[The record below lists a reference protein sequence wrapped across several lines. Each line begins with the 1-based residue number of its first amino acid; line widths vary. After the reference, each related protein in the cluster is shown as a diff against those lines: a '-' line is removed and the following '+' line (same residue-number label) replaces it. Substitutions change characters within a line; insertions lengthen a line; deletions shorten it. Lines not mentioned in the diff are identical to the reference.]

1 MRLIKNF
8 ICFDLEGPLSPQ
20 DNAYELMKLF
30 PQGDHIFRV
39 LSRYDDLL
47 TLAGRA
53 GYEPGD
59 TLALIAPFLAYHG
72 ISEEH
77 MMALAEQA
85 SLTPG
90 SSRLIK
96 ELLSRGWNVFCITTT
111 YERYARYV
119 TGRLGIAAENVA
131 STAFPTDLTARL
143 GRSELDCINAVEQ
156 TILGLRPGVD
166 DDRIKIVLDRF
177 FWRELP
183 GTPVGKILKQVKP
196 IGGERKVAAL
206 NRFAEK
212 YKQPVREWAVVGDS
226 ITDFKMLRTVNQS
239 GGLAIAFNAN
249 EYALPHATI
258 GLAST
263 SLYPLREALYT

>member
-1 MRLIKNF
+1 
-8 ICFDLEGPLSPQ
+8 
-20 DNAYELMKLF
+20 
-30 PQGDHIFRV
+30 
-39 LSRYDDLL
+39 
-47 TLAGRA
+47 
-53 GYEPGD
+53 
-59 TLALIAPFLAYHG
+59 
-72 ISEEH
+72 
-77 MMALAEQA
+77 
-85 SLTPG
+85 
-90 SSRLIK
+90 
-96 ELLSRGWNVFCITTT
+96 
-111 YERYARYV
+111 
-119 TGRLGIAAENVA
+119 VA

-183 GTPVGKILKQVKP
+183 GTPVGKILRQVKP
-196 IGGERKVAAL
+196 IGGERKVTAL

-212 YKQPVREWAVVGDS
+212 YRQPVREWAVVGDS

-263 SLYPLREALYT
+263 SLYPLREGLYTWKKGDRDTLESLIRENEERGGHGRRQVHFQWLDGRQDISQPLEVHRNMRYRVRKAAAALG